1 MEKKVIRLEDCIPA
15 ALVDEGFIL
24 ARDGSVTIG
33 WELTPPQEYIVQQEA
48 YDSMVTLMASAFRG
62 LPEWTMVHRQDIYS
76 RKKYHSDMEGSF
88 LDGCYSKHF
97 EGRSYLEHR
106 QFLFFTISPGHP
118 GRVGAMKST
127 LQGAASGIRY
137 RVQGQTDMERD
148 LLHFENRAREFI
160 SVFAEGSGMESRRLT
175 SEDLEGRGCRR
186 GLLDDYVNWFADGDQ
201 VADITQ
207 EDGTFLVRDGKRMF
221 SYSFSRTD
229 DLPGEVDNTVIVKSL
244 SSGDDRVLLSAG
256 SPVGSQLDCEHI
268 VNSYFLYPDQQEALR
283 DLDRKRKRM
292 TSMSSGSAENTVN
305 AEGVANFINMIHS
318 DSTAAI
324 YTHMNV
330 FVWGDARD
338 EMALRGAAGAAL
350 SRMGLLSKMNTL
362 DMPQLWIAAMPG
374 GEMEIGEDNFMI
386 AELEQALCLGI
397 NESFIRDIPGGA
409 LRICD
414 RHRHVPVIT
423 DTQEAAYKA
432 KLIENYNAFILG
444 PSGSGKSF
452 FTNWYVRNCYDRG
465 QHVFI
470 IDKGGSYEVLCAL
483 INEES
488 GGRDGI
494 YHTWS
499 TEHPYSFNP
508 FDGWKGWAQDEE
520 GSGLN
525 FLLDLLK
532 VIWTPD
538 RGWGDSNNPILA
550 KTVEDFIA
558 GWKRKE
564 DPMFADYIDYIG
576 TEVGPRI
583 DPSILKSRSGEKK
596 RKMEPYMVGYSPV
609 TAESFN
615 VKDFL
620 QALSPFAKD
629 GRFSFLLN
637 NPSPPDLFTS
647 RFAVFEMDA
656 VENQSKEV
664 YKICTLCI
672 MNAFEKKMRSIR
684 GFKLMVIE
692 EAWKAI
698 ATDSMVDFLR
708 NLWKVA
714 RKFHTSATVVTQQ
727 ISDILAS
734 AVIKDAI
741 LGNSPVKILLDQRNN
756 AGVFDEMAR
765 LMGLSPVDRALV
777 RSVGRDIDRRYN
789 YKEAFITLGGNRSAV
804 YALEVSPEEAWAY
817 ESDKDEKAPLLE
829 RARELGSMKAALKEY
844 ALIPKNTKKT

>member
-1 MEKKVIRLEDCIPA
+1 MTILKLEDCIPA
-15 ALVDEGFIL
+15 VLVENDAIL

-33 WELTPPQEYIVQQEA
+33 WEILPPQEYIVPQES

-62 LPEWTMVHRQDIYS
+62 LPEWTMVHRQDVYH
-76 RKKYHSDMEGSF
+76 RRHYHSDMEGSF
-88 LDGCYSKHF
+88 LDGSFSRHF
-97 EGRSYLEHR
+97 EGRSFLEHR

-137 RVQGQTDMERD
+137 HAQRPSNLEET
-148 LLHFENRAREFI
+148 LAHFENRAQEFI
-160 SVFAEGSGMESRRLT
+160 SVFATANGMDARRLSGADLEGSGT
-175 SEDLEGRGCRR
+175 GH
-186 GLLDDYVNWFADGDQ
+186 GLLDSYLNWFADTSE
-201 VADITQ
+201 VSDISQ
-207 EDGTFLVRDGKRMF
+207 EDGTFLSRGGRRMF

-229 DLPGEVDNTVIVKSL
+229 DFPGEVENSVVVKNL
-244 SSGDDRVLLSAG
+244 SSGDEKVLLSAG
-256 SPVGSQLDCEHI
+256 SPIGSQLDCEHI
-268 VNSYFLYPDQQEALR
+268 VNSYFLFPDQQEALR

-292 TSMSSGSAENTVN
+292 TSMSSGSAENAVN
-305 AEGVANFINMIHS
+305 AEGVSNFINMIHS

-330 FVWGDARD
+330 FVWGDHKD
-338 EMALRGAAGAAL
+338 EMALRGSVGAAL
-350 SRMGLLSKMNTL
+350 SRMGLMSKMNTL
-362 DMPQLWIAAMPG
+362 DMPQLWLAAMPG
-374 GEMEIGEDNFMI
+374 GEMELGEDNFMI

-414 RHRHVPVIT
+414 RDRHVPVIT
-423 DTQEAAYKA
+423 DTQEAAYRA
-432 KLIENYNAFILG
+432 KLIENYNAFVLG

-470 IDKGGSYEVLCAL
+470 IDKGDSYEVLCAL

-508 FDGWKGWAQDEE
+508 FAGWKEWEQDEE
-520 GSGLN
+520 GGGLN
-525 FLLDLLK
+525 FLLNLLK
-532 VIWTPD
+532 VIWSPKN
-538 RGWGDSNNPILA
+538 GWDSSSLPVLES
-550 KTVEDFIA
+550 TVSDFMA
-558 GWKRKE
+558 QWKRKAE
-564 DPMFADYIDYIG
+564 PTLSDYIDHLG
-576 TEVGPRI
+576 TDIGPRI
-583 DPSILKSRSGEKK
+583 DPSLLEDDSTRKKSRKTLK
-596 RKMEPYMVGYSPV
+596 PYMVGYSPV
-609 TAESFN
+609 KDEDFEVRSFL
-615 VKDFL
+615 KAL
-620 QALSPFAKD
+620 QPFSAGGKY
-629 GRFSFLLN
+629 GFLLN
-637 NPSPPDLFTS
+637 NPNPPDLFTS

-656 VENQSKEV
+656 VESQSELV

-672 MNAFEKKMRSIR
+672 MNAFEKKMRTIR

-698 ATDSMVDFLR
+698 ATASMADYLR

-727 ISDILAS
+727 ISDIIS
-734 AVIKDAI
+734 SDVIKDAI
-741 LGNSPVKILLDQRNN
+741 LGNSPVKILLDQKGN
-756 AGVFDEMAR
+756 AGAFEDMAR
-765 LMGLSPVDRALV
+765 LMGLSSIDRALV
-777 RSVGRDIDRRYN
+777 RSVGRSIDTRYN

-804 YALEVSPEEAWAY
+804 YALEVSPEELWAY

-829 RARELGSMKAALKEY
+829 RARELGSMKAALSEY
-844 ALIPKNTKKT
+844 AFIPKTAQKK